1 MQCFNQFL
9 LFSCPTLKR
18 IPYFCNAVERKEDR
32 LTEKVVQA
40 SAESIKRVAQ
50 SISFELGYSK
60 SKKI

>member
-32 LTEKVVQA
+32 LTEKRVF
-40 SAESIKRVAQ
+40 IKFIIKPLKVKRND
-50 SISFELGYSK
+50 
-60 SKKI
+60 